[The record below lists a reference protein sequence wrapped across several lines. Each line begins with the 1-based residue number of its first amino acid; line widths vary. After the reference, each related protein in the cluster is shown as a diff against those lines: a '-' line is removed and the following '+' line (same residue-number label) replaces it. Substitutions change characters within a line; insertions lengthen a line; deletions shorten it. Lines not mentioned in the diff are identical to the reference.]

1 MSIIIRW
8 FLSACDLSFAQS
20 SYHPLVLLCGQC
32 HIFVSQKRTFGQTP
46 IFMVIFHYL
55 LFLAVYTCCW
65 GIKHINEM
73 TLFLFHFPPCH
84 LVVTTFYPVNRS
96 LTVSLF
102 PHSSFILTPS
112 THSYSLNSPTL
123 LDTTHGSI
131 FSQVVHRNE
140 HIIPPI
146 LLALTFLLL
155 PTPPLFLTE
164 LMPTNSLHN
173 NTQHVTRINQHN
185 ITPHFLL
192 CWLLEVR
199 MIFPDA
205 HTSWTDVVLAEPP
218 METLSSPNIIIIRW
232 FFLTCGRFS
241 LERKKRWG
249 WWTTW
254 L

>member
-1 MSIIIRW
+1 MMTGQMSYLYLAKIT
-8 FLSACDLSFAQS
+8 SE
-20 SYHPLVLLCGQC
+20 
-32 HIFVSQKRTFGQTP
+32 QTA
-46 IFMVIFHYL
+46 IFMVSFHYL
-55 LFLAVYTCCW
+55 VFLRCAHVLLGYWAHQRDGTSLCS
-65 GIKHINEM
+65 I
-73 TLFLFHFPPCH
+73 FLSLEFIAIRCGGH
-84 LVVTTFYPVNRS
+84 LLSCQEVIHYLSFFSIFRS
-96 LTVSLF
+96 
-102 PHSSFILTPS
+102 SSRPS
-112 THSYSLNSPTL
+112 THLYSLNSPTL